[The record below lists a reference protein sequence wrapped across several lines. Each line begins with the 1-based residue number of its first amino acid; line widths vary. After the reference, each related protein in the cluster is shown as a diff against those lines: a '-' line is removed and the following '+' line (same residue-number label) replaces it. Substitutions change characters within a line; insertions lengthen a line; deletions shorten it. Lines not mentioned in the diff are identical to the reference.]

1 MKKFL
6 NINTI
11 LIGLVLVAG
20 IAGMLIMNANKT
32 SGSKAIV
39 DINFEGKKDRMFAA
53 LKNIK
58 FDYLP
63 KSCE

>member
-20 IAGMLIMNANKT
+20 VAGMLFMNAN
-32 SGSKAIV
+32 
-39 DINFEGKKDRMFAA
+39 N
-53 LKNIK
+53 
-58 FDYLP
+58 
-63 KSCE
+63 